1 MLPNLKVMIETDSKN
16 TTPSE
21 FMCKHTLTDQDLRKL
36 IAEKFE
42 RAKAYSL
49 AVERK
54 REALLED
61 R

>member
-1 MLPNLKVMIETDSKN
+1 MNETDSKN

-21 FMCKHTLTDQDLRKL
+21 FMQKHSLTEQDLRKL

-42 RAKAYSL
+42 RAKAYSQ

>member
-1 MLPNLKVMIETDSKN
+1 MKETDNKN
-16 TTPSE
+16 KKLSE
-21 FMCKHTLTDQDLRKL
+21 FMQQHSLTEQDLRKL

-42 RAKAYSL
+42 RAQAYSK
-49 AVERK
+49 AVEKK